1 MLQQEEKEEKEEKE
15 EDEKENSTNQ
25 QKTIYKINI
34 HDRNYTTWTI
44 FKVIDFKEKELK
56 EICPQKNK
64 LFNND
69 VFTYNEETHDFSLLH
84 STSRVTKNIPGV
96 LVLKGSK
103 TYGRH
108 KNGKLLYKCCLDDVR
123 MPTFLIPYEIKH
135 VGFSKVF
142 LNQYVTINFTEWTE
156 KHPIGMLTQLIGPIN
171 ELNNYYEYQ
180 LYCKSL
186 SSSIQK
192 FTKETTNGLAKINHE
207 VFIEKIC
214 EKYPSIVDRT
224 DNKEW
229 HIFSI
234 DPVNSLDFDDA
245 FSIKPT
251 INNGTCNNRNNNY
264 LLSIYISNVTIWMD
278 VLNLWD
284 SFSRRIST
292 IYLPDRKR
300 PMLPTILSDCLCS
313 LQSNN
318 TRIAFVLDL
327 VIDGTTFS
335 VVDVLYSNC
344 KIKVFKN
351 YTYEDPNLLQNANYQ
366 LLLKVTKKI
375 LPKNNVRN
383 SHDLVSNLMILMNNT
398 TAKELMKYNNGI
410 FRSITATNQH
420 VNNIPDGI
428 PENVTSFIKIWNSSA
443 GQYIDLSKIEDGQ
456 NISHDLLDM
465 DVYIHIT
472 SPIRRLVD
480 LLNIIKFQE
489 NTGLIKLSCTSS
501 MFYEQW
507 ANEMDYINTT
517 MRSIRKIQN
526 DCSLLHLC
534 STDPEVMD
542 KLYDGYAFDKI
553 NRNDGLYQ
561 YIIYLPEIKMVSR
574 VTFRNELENY
584 ECKKY
589 KLYLFNDEENFKKK
603 IRLQLHTDILSN
615 K

>member
-1 MLQQEEKEEKEEKE
+1 MIQHTP
-15 EDEKENSTNQ
+15 NST
-25 QKTIYKINI
+25 TIYKINI
-34 HDRNYTTWTI
+34 HDRNYTSWN
-44 FKVIDFKEKELK
+44 FLKVIDYKEKELK
-56 EICPQKNK
+56 EISPKTHK

-69 VFTYNEETHDFSLLH
+69 VFSYNEETDKFLLLH
-84 STSRVTKNIPGV
+84 STIRSTINIPCV
-96 LVLKGSK
+96 LILKGSK

-108 KNGKLLYKCCLDDVR
+108 KNGKLLYKCCPDDVR
-123 MPTFLIPYEIKH
+123 LPSFLVPYEIKH

-142 LNQYVTINFTEWTE
+142 LDHYVTINFTEWFD
-156 KHPIGMLTQLIGPIN
+156 KHPFGLLSQLIGPIN
-171 ELNNYYEYQ
+171 GLSNYYEYQ

-192 FTKETTNGLAKINHE
+192 FTKETTNALAKNNHE
-207 VFIEKIC
+207 EFIETIC
-214 EKYPSIVDRT
+214 KKYSSIIDRT
-224 DNKEW
+224 NIEEW
-229 HIFSI
+229 HVFSI
-234 DPVNSLDFDDA
+234 DPINSLDFDDA
-245 FSIKPT
+245 FSIKT
-251 INNGTCNNRNNNY
+251 INNNLINEQLSGSGPEVSFNY

-313 LQSNN
+313 LQSGN

-327 VIDGTTFS
+327 LIDSTNYNIIDMS
-335 VVDVLYSNC
+335 YSNC

-351 YTYEDPNLLQNANYQ
+351 YTYEDPNLLQNLNYQ
-366 LLLKVTKKI
+366 LLVKVIKKV
-375 LPKNNVRN
+375 LPKNSIRN
-383 SHDLVSNLMILMNNT
+383 SHDVVSNLMILMNNT
-398 TAKELMKYNNGI
+398 TAKKLLKYNNGI
-410 FRSITATNQH
+410 FRSIITTQNID
-420 VNNIPDGI
+420 NIPVGL
-428 PENVTSFIKIWNSSA
+428 PENVNSFIKTWNSSS

-456 NISHDLLDM
+456 NISHELLDM

-480 LLNIIKFQE
+480 LLNILKFQE
-489 NTGLIKLSCTSS
+489 NTGLIKLSSQS
-501 MFYEQW
+501 NDFYNKW
-507 ANEMDYINTT
+507 INEIEYINTT
-517 MRSIRKIQN
+517 MRSIRKVQN

-553 NRNDGLYQ
+553 IRNDGLYQ

-574 VTFRNELENY
+574 VTFRNEMNNY
-584 ECKKY
+584 DCNKY

-603 IRLQLHTDILSN
+603 IRVQLHV
-615 K
+615 